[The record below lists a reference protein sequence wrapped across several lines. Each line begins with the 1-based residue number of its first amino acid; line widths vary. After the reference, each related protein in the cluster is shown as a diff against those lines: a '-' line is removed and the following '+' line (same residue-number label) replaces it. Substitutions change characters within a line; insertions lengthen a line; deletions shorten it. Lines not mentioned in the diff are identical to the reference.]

1 MLKVRDIKEMEAFME
16 KFSHDEYIR
25 LIGEGKKLGDKPEER
40 YKDRFIP
47 STLYKYWS
55 FSSQYID
62 ENLQKLCEG
71 KIWMPIANTLNDP
84 FEFQILSDRLDEEKK
99 LEFRVDT
106 LGRNSILSLC
116 DSYDNNLL
124 WSHYGWSHSG
134 ICIAFEVED
143 KARIFPVTYCK
154 EQIDAT
160 DDIEQWLSIKAKVI
174 SKQPDA
180 WSADE
185 RKILGRVRKIMFYK
199 HCDWKYENEF
209 RIIGRNNANDPEED
223 GGWFIKPG
231 FWAECRSYGLKVKQI
246 ILGFNCSLQNKAR
259 VMEIVNKH
267 NHDVLMARMVEYDFR
282 FPMSKFIKNISEEGD
297 FISIAQMVRI
307 KESFTLEKQELDKT
321 DTWIY
326 K

>member
-1 MLKVRDIKEMEAFME
+1 ME

-25 LIGEGKKLGDKPEER
+25 LIGEEKEFGDKPEER

-84 FEFQILSDRLDEEKK
+84 FEFQMLRDRLNEQKK
-99 LEFRVDT
+99 LEFREDT

-116 DSYDNNLL
+116 DSCDNNLL

-134 ICIAFEVED
+134 ICIEFEVER
-143 KARIFPVTYCK
+143 KSHIFPVTYCQK
-154 EQIDAT
+154 QLDVT
-160 DDIEQWLSIKAKVI
+160 DEIEKWLSIKAEVL
-174 SKQPDA
+174 SQNLCDLN
-180 WSADE
+180 ADE
-185 RKILGRVRKIMFYK
+185 RRILESVRRIMFFK
-199 HCDWKYENEF
+199 HYDWKYENEF
-209 RIIGRNNANDPEED
+209 RIIDRGNANDPEED

-231 FWAECRSYGLKVKQI
+231 FWADLQKDCGLKVKQI

-267 NHDVLMARMVEYDFR
+267 NHDILMERMVEYDFKV
-282 FPMSKFIKNISEEGD
+282 PVDQIIEDISKDED
-297 FISIAQMVRI
+297 FISIAQMVR
-307 KESFTLEKQELDKT
+307 KDNSLELDKQELHKT
-321 DTWIY
+321 EKWIY
-326 K
+326 G